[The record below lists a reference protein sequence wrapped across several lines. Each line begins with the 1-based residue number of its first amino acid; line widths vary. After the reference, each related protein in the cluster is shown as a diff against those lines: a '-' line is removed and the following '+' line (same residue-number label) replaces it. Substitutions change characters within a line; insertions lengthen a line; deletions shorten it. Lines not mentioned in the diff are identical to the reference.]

1 MACGHDATA
10 TAAHEVLA
18 SGGNAFDAAISAIAS
33 ACVAE
38 PVLASVGGGGYLLA
52 QLPGASPRVYDF
64 FVHTPKKKKPVA
76 DVEFF
81 PLRAD
86 FGTTSQEFHIGAG
99 SVATPGLISGLFA
112 VHRDLATLPM
122 PELFAH
128 SVQYA
133 RTGVTVREFDASVLR
148 IVEDILRTMPEC
160 EALFQSSRDASQL
173 LETGEQYVNP
183 ELADVLESV
192 SIEGEALFY
201 RGEIGARI
209 ANLLNSGGHLE
220 REDLE
225 SYETVGRAALTARYQ
240 GADIGLNAAPASG
253 GVLTAFALKLLEA
266 MDFSHLEP
274 GSCQALEVIAH
285 ALSVTGH
292 ARSTAQEAGGVT
304 PQMLTPKFMEPYL
317 QVISRHPLARSATT
331 HISIIDRV
339 GNVASVTL
347 SNGESAG
354 LVVPGTGIVLN
365 NMLGEEDLHP
375 AGFHRWAPNTRMTS
389 MMTPTV
395 VRKADGTCIAT
406 GSGGSNRIR
415 SAILQTL
422 VNLLTL
428 KLDIEEAV
436 ERPRIHVEGRK
447 LSVEHGIDSERIG
460 PLLNTWPEHEL
471 WDARSMFFGGAHTVL
486 RDAHGGLRSAGDP
499 RRGGVA
505 MSL

>member
-10 TAAHEVLA
+10 TAAHEVRA
-18 SGGNAFDAAISAIAS
+18 AGGNAFDA

-38 PVLASVGGGGYLLA
+38 PVLAPMGGGYLLA
-52 QLPGASPRVYDF
+52 QPQGASPRVYDF
-64 FVHTPKKKKPVA
+64 FVHTPKKGKPLA

-86 FGTTSQEFHIGAG
+86 FGTTSHEFHIGAG
-99 SVATPGLISGLFA
+99 SVATPGLISRLFA
-112 VHRDLATLPM
+112 VHPESATLPM
-122 PELFAH
+122 RELFAH

-133 RTGVTVREFDASVLR
+133 RTGVIVREFDASVLR
-148 IVEDILRTMPEC
+148 IVEAILKAMPEC
-160 EALFQSSRDASQL
+160 
-173 LETGEQYVNP
+173 
-183 ELADVLESV
+183 
-192 SIEGEALFY
+192 EALFY
-201 RGEIGARI
+201 RGEIGVRI
-209 ANLLNSGGHLE
+209 ANMLNSGGHLA

-225 SYETVGRAALTARYQ
+225 SYATKDRAALTARYQ
-240 GADIGLNAAPASG
+240 GADIGLNAAPTSG

-266 MDFSHLEP
+266 IDFAHLEP
-274 GSCQALEVIAH
+274 GSCQALEVIAR
-285 ALSVTGH
+285 ALSVTGD
-292 ARSTAQEAGGVT
+292 ARSTAQKVTGVT
-304 PQMLTPKFMEPYL
+304 PQVLTPKFMEPYL
-317 QVISRHPLARSATT
+317 QVISQHPLARSATT
-331 HISIIDRV
+331 HISIIDGV

-354 LVVPGTGIVLN
+354 LVVAGTGIVLS
-365 NMLGEEDLHP
+365 NMLEEEDLHP

-415 SAILQTL
+415 SDILQIL
-422 VNLLTL
+422 VNLLTM

-436 ERPRIHVEGRK
+436 ERPKIHVEGKK
-447 LSVEHGIDSERIG
+447 LSVEQGIDPERIG
-460 PLLNTWPEHEL
+460 PLLNTLPKHEL

-486 RDAHGGLRSAGDP
+486 RDAHGGLRGAGDP

-505 MSL
+505 ISL